1 MMLFPRKLKNEI
13 YKKSTQRHLNAAGG
27 YSYLYN
33 DGVVHLLVEPSV
45 GSSPVIACCRSLSSV
60 ALGDA
65 LVFTLFMS
73 RAPQC
78 RQCLDHFYASQFSK
92 NRDAKL
98 SSVVQQQTKKFND
111 DNLASLLLFKV
122 LINLVRGSANDC

>member
-1 MMLFPRKLKNEI
+1 MMLFPRKLKNEVC
-13 YKKSTQRHLNAAGG
+13 KKSTERQLDSAGG

-33 DGVVHLLVEPSV
+33 EGVVHLLLESSD
-45 GSSPVIACCRSLSSV
+45 GSTPVIACCRSRSSV

-73 RAPQC
+73 RSPQC

-98 SSVVQQQTKKFND
+98 SSIVQQQTKKFND
-111 DNLASLLLFKV
+111 DNLASLLLSKV
-122 LINLVRGSANDC
+122 LIDLAKGSANVC